1 MADPYIGEIR
11 LFAGNFA
18 PVGWAPCDG
27 RTLPISEYEALFT
40 LIGTTYGGD
49 GMQNFALPDLRG
61 RVALSVGQGPGLSN
75 YTLGAKGGVE
85 EVTLNTSQY
94 PAHTH
99 HLRASTE
106 TAAEEGPAG
115 NMLGA
120 GAGGFKMYDE
130 QAPTVA
136 LNQGVIAPNPAGG
149 LPHENRQPFVCI
161 TYIIA
166 LVGLYPPHE

>member
-1 MADPYIGEIR
+1 MAEPFVGEIR

-27 RTLPISEYEALFT
+27 RMLSISEYDTLFT
-40 LIGTTYGGD
+40 LLGTTYGGD
-49 GMQNFALPDLRG
+49 GVQNFGLPDLRG
-61 RVALSVGQGPGLSN
+61 RVALSVGQGPGLAN

-85 EVTLNTSQY
+85 EVTLTTAQY

-99 HLRASTE
+99 QLRASTE
-106 TAAEEGPAG
+106 TAGEEAPAG

-120 GAGGFKMYDE
+120 GANGFTMYDE
-130 QAPTVA
+130 QAPTLA
-136 LNQGVIAPNPAGG
+136 LNQGVVALSSGGG
-149 LPHENRQPFVCI
+149 LPHENRQPSLCI

-166 LVGLYPPHE
+166 LFGIYPSPE

>member
-1 MADPYIGEIR
+1 MAEPFVGEIR

-27 RTLPISEYEALFT
+27 RLLPVSEYDTLFT
-40 LIGTTYGGD
+40 LLGTTYGGD
-49 GMQNFALPDLRG
+49 GVQNFGLPDLRG
-61 RVALSVGQGPGLSN
+61 RVALSVGQAPGLSN

-85 EVTLNTSQY
+85 DVTLTMAQY

-99 HLRASTE
+99 QLRASTE
-106 TAAEEGPAG
+106 TAGEEAPAG

-120 GAGGFKMYDE
+120 GANGFTMYDE
-130 QAPTVA
+130 QAPALA
-136 LNQGVIAPNPAGG
+136 LNQGVVAPNAGGG
-149 LPHENRQPFVCI
+149 LPHENRQPSLCI

-166 LVGLYPPHE
+166 LFGIYPSQE